1 MRICWNTI
9 HRILLVIGVSLYH
22 YDDSTVIAQKELDCD
37 LNSTEKLWLSTE
49 ETFNAMLNEFG
60 STCDRREDCK
70 ASRTPIRTLTVKDF
84 DNLKSS
90 NGDSDEDDV
99 LSVGPTFDFYEQYH
113 DTCTESGMTMCYIS
127 TTVKMSS
134 NSVVD
139 SSALAVAQ
147 VVRELNKPI
156 CFPKSCR
163 DDQVEVLNPYPNAC
177 TIAGNVCQI
186 METSL
191 ICPEDR
197 LVEQDTSTCES
208 DIPGPFSSININ
220 KLALSNQMDA
230 RCAEVVLGG
239 NNEYC
244 FVRHTWAEVNEFTN
258 YTSFRYNNVAFQRF
272 GTNCN
277 KNGGQQCFAD
287 FNLLRGISLG
297 TAGINY
303 NITGVD
309 YPYCFPKDCSLSSL
323 TRMAGDIIMA
333 NFGTVDAGG
342 EIGVV
347 DLCNLPN
354 GGCYFGYNFYCG
366 ERETLTVTPNN
377 DDVFESQPISY
388 AKHATISD
396 GIALLL
402 SILSV
407 GLQFIHI

>member
-1 MRICWNTI
+1 MRKCCNSVLRQIFIVICLFLCCNEDI
-9 HRILLVIGVSLYH
+9 IA
-22 YDDSTVIAQKELDCD
+22 IAQKEIECD
-37 LNSTEKLWLSTE
+37 FNSTEDLWLNTE
-49 ETFNAMLNEFG
+49 ETFGAMLTEFG
-60 STCDRREDCK
+60 GTCDRREDCK

-84 DNLKSS
+84 NNLKSTS
-90 NGDSDEDDV
+90 GDNNEDV

-113 DTCTESGMTMCYIS
+113 DACVESGMTMCYIS
-127 TTVKMSS
+127 TTVKMNS

-156 CFPKSCR
+156 CFPKSCSEN
-163 DDQVEVLNPYPNAC
+163 QVEILNPYPNAC
-177 TIAGNVCQI
+177 TIAGNICEI
-186 METSL
+186 METS
-191 ICPEDR
+191 IVCSENR
-197 LVEQDTSTCES
+197 VVEGDASNCEA
-208 DIPGPFSSININ
+208 DVPGPFSTVNIN

-239 NNEYC
+239 SNDYC
-244 FVRHTWAEVNEFTN
+244 FVRHVWAEVIEFTN
-258 YTSFRYNNVAFQRF
+258 YTSFRQNSIAFQRF

-309 YPYCFPKDCSLSSL
+309 YPFCFPKDCSQSSL
-323 TRMAGDIIMA
+323 TKMAGDVIMT
-333 NFGTVDAGG
+333 NFGTVDVGG

-366 ERETLTVTPNN
+366 EREMLILTAN
-377 DDVFESQPISY
+377 DDNTLESQS
-388 AKHATISD
+388 ASHATHGTVNDRIV
-396 GIALLL
+396 LLL

-407 GLQFIHI
+407 GLSFM